1 MASSEHP
8 YIRNLPINFVRP
20 RELRG
25 PQEDPVL
32 EGLALVGLDQLLQGS
47 FLKMAPQVEVALG
60 ADGRVD
66 LVAVADHP
74 VADGLF
80 PEPAVEV
87 DLVSAHVEHREVRV
101 DAGHQERVDHVF
113 VDVSEDLQVTLVTN
127 LECRRVF

>member
-1 MASSEHP
+1 
-8 YIRNLPINFVRP
+8 
-20 RELRG
+20 
-25 PQEDPVL
+25 
-32 EGLALVGLDQLLQGS
+32 
-47 FLKMAPQVEVALG
+47 MAPQVEVALG

-101 DAGHQERVDHVF
+101 DAGHQEWVDHVF
-113 VDVSEDLQVTLVTN
+113 VDVSEDLQNIRNKLSTSPSDLIL
-127 LECRRVF
+127 LEQGLMVFRI